1 MDIFRYAITIA
12 EEKSLLKA
20 AQKLYITPSALSQA
34 VARKEAELGT
44 TLFVRSRNGWLPTAA
59 GEVYLNMARR
69 IDAIREKTYLD
80 IRMLNTKDSPPV
92 KIGMSAGHNAD
103 MFATILPQ
111 FMDRFPGSKIIL
123 EETPVLETIDRLRAG
138 TIDVGFATS
147 AFPIPNMALHRL
159 ATERFVLSVPKSDP
173 LSGYSGNI
181 KAGEQLPTVP
191 LSLFRDHEFMCMQEG
206 TTFRSAVDEMF
217 KIAGFRPNMIF
228 ESSSMQ
234 TIRHLAMSGY
244 AVTIMPAQYAET
256 SGGSV
261 YFYLDTPLLWNRY
274 FAHIPQKTLSVQ
286 EAYLLTLSENYYRD
300 RLTGQNFVFDR

>member
-1 MDIFRYAITIA
+1 
-12 EEKSLLKA
+12 
-20 AQKLYITPSALSQA
+20 
-34 VARKEAELGT
+34 
-44 TLFVRSRNGWLPTAA
+44 
-59 GEVYLNMARR
+59 
-69 IDAIREKTYLD
+69 
-80 IRMLNTKDSPPV
+80 
-92 KIGMSAGHNAD
+92 
-103 MFATILPQ
+103 
-111 FMDRFPGSKIIL
+111 
-123 EETPVLETIDRLRAG
+123 
-138 TIDVGFATS
+138 
-147 AFPIPNMALHRL
+147 
-159 ATERFVLSVPKSDP
+159 
-173 LSGYSGNI
+173 
-181 KAGEQLPTVP
+181 
-191 LSLFRDHEFMCMQEG
+191 MCMQEG

-300 RLTGQNFVFDR
+300 RLTGQNFVFNR